1 MIVAAFLIL
10 TIAGALGATAAAA
23 FRAPPAVFAGAI
35 AVAFAGLAGAAAAAA
50 VALRAPGDLTEP
62 REPRGPS
69 HVAPLPDDGIT
80 RPAFGRLWFLA
91 LGAFAVLGLVPLISL
106 ARRPG
111 RSSVTGWRAGVR
123 LVNDRNEPIS
133 SDLLVDGG
141 IDTVFPQD
149 AVANPQSSAVLIRLG
164 PDAVTPQTSAT
175 SGYVAFSKICTHAG
189 CPVALYRHASHQL
202 ICPCH
207 QSMFD
212 VRAGAKNLSGPAT
225 RPLPQLPLAI
235 DRDGFLIA
243 TGDFAGPVGPDD
255 WDRVL

>member
-1 MIVAAFLIL
+1 MIVAAFLLL

-23 FRAPPAVFAGAI
+23 FGAPPAVFAGAI

-50 VALRAPGDLTEP
+50 VALHAPGDLAEP
-62 REPRGPS
+62 RESRGPS
-69 HVAPLPDDGIT
+69 RAAPLPDDGIT
-80 RPAFGRLWFLA
+80 RPGFGRLWFAA
-91 LGAFAVLGLVPLISL
+91 LGGFALLGLVPLIAL

-111 RSSVTGWRAGVR
+111 RSTVTGWRAGVR
-123 LVNDRNEPIS
+123 LVNDRNEPVS

-149 AVANPQSSAVLIRLG
+149 AVTNPQSAAVLVRVGHDL
-164 PDAVTPQTSAT
+164 VTPQTGAT
-175 SGYVAFSKICTHAG
+175 AGYVAFSKICTHAG

-212 VRAGAKNLSGPAT
+212 VLDRAKNLSGPAT

-243 TGDFAGPVGPDD
+243 TGDFAGAVGPDD